1 MISTL
6 SIRSLSITITSIC
19 IAIIGVLSAYL
30 IHVSNVQIDTLYL
43 VSSLLIGWL
52 GLYLII
58 KAILH
63 KYVFEKLRVIYKF
76 IDTAKRKKNF
86 KNDEELQAISIDDVS
101 ADVQTWAKETKERIK
116 SLQSMEEYRK
126 NFVGNVSHELKTP
139 IFSLQGYLHTLLD
152 GGMYDEN
159 IHVKYLRKAA
169 QNADRLQHIVED
181 LESIGQLESGKMD
194 LEIERFDIYELIK
207 DVIQEQK
214 RQAEQKNIQISLNTE
229 INLPLYI
236 MADKEAIRQV
246 LSNLVTNSIKY
257 GEEKG
262 VTTISVFDVNKS
274 VLVEVDDDG
283 LGIEEKHLQHLFDRF
298 YRVDKS
304 RSRLQGGSGL
314 GLSIAKHLIEAHN
327 QKIMVRSTVGE
338 GSTFGFTVAKSDD

>member
-1 MISTL
+1 
-6 SIRSLSITITSIC
+6 
-19 IAIIGVLSAYL
+19 
-30 IHVSNVQIDTLYL
+30 
-43 VSSLLIGWL
+43 
-52 GLYLII
+52 
-58 KAILH
+58 
-63 KYVFEKLRVIYKF
+63 VIYKF

-304 RSRLQGGSGL
+304 RSRL
-314 GLSIAKHLIEAHN
+314 LIIDLA
-327 QKIMVRSTVGE
+327 IS
-338 GSTFGFTVAKSDD
+338 

>member
-1 MISTL
+1 LISTL

>member
-1 MISTL
+1 LISTL
-6 SIRSLSITITSIC
+6 SIRALSITITLIC
-19 IAIIGVLSAYL
+19 ISIIGMLSMYL
-30 IHVSNVQIDTLYL
+30 IHVSNVQVDAKYLLGTLM
-43 VSSLLIGWL
+43 IGL
-52 GLYLII
+52 MVLYLII
-58 KAILH
+58 KVILDR
-63 KYVFEKLRVIYKF
+63 YVFNKLRVIYKF
-76 IDTAKRKKNF
+76 IDTAKRNKNH
-86 KNDEELQAISIDDVS
+86 KGDEDLQAISIDEVS
-101 ADVQTWAKETKERIK
+101 ADVQIWAKETKERIK

-159 IHVKYLRKAA
+159 INVKYLRKAA

-181 LESIGQLESGKMD
+181 LESIGQLESGNMD
-194 LEIERFDIYELIK
+194 LELERFDVYDLIR
-207 DVIQEQK
+207 DVMHEQK
-214 RQAEQKNIQISLNTE
+214 RQAKLKNIEVKLKTE
-229 INLPLYI
+229 VNLPMYI

-246 LSNLVTNSIKY
+246 LNNLVTNSIKY
-257 GEEKG
+257 GEEG
-262 VTTISVFDVNKS
+262 GETIISVFEVNKS
-274 VLVEVDDDG
+274 VLVEVDDNG
-283 LGIEEKHLQHLFDRF
+283 LGIEEKHLPHLFDRF

-338 GSTFGFTVAKSDD
+338 GSTFGFTVTKAED

>member
-1 MISTL
+1 
-6 SIRSLSITITSIC
+6 
-19 IAIIGVLSAYL
+19 
-30 IHVSNVQIDTLYL
+30 L

>member
-338 GSTFGFTVAKSDD
+338 GSTFGFTVVKSDD